1 MVMKTNEDERD
12 GIIMDKLAT
21 FNEVMNSSELI
32 ALATSVDNT
41 PNVRVVN
48 FIQDENTPEKLY
60 FATFKNNQK
69 VKEFAINDSVSF
81 TTVPVGDGAFIKVD
95 HCKVKLTDFSIF
107 DLEKQFVSK
116 IPSYK
121 EIIEAAGPA
130 LAVYE
135 LIYSEATLT
144 TDFKNI
150 DKITF

>member
-1 MVMKTNEDERD
+1 MKTKENERS
-12 GIIMDKLAT
+12 GIIMDQLAT
-21 FNEVMNSSELI
+21 FNEVMNSSYLI
-32 ALATSVDNT
+32 ALATSVENI

-69 VKEFAINDSVSF
+69 VKEFERNDSVSF
-81 TTVPVGDGAFIKVD
+81 TTVPVGDAAFVKVE
-95 HCKVKLTDFSIF
+95 HCKVKLTEFSIF
-107 DLEKQFVSK
+107 DLENQFVSK

-121 EIIEAAGPA
+121 EIIDAAGPA
-130 LAVYE
+130 LAIYE

-150 DKITF
+150 NKITF